1 MTLLCKLTCQCHM
14 KTLSI
19 QNTQLCLCQC
29 FHLKQKSFCLLQL
42 KSLFDTQTDTII
54 FPSISNFQG
63 ETPCPPSDENEI
75 PPEFDE
81 SLIDMSEHDIQQLI
95 DGQNKNTM
103 KKTLGDVALVEKCFR
118 LKKKERD
125 IHLITPN
132 ELDPLL
138 ANFLLTVRKKDG
150 GDFEPPTLR
159 SIISSVDR
167 KLRRTKY
174 GHSIIGTGMKDV
186 SFKLTR
192 EALKAKQKQLKQ
204 QGKGNKPKRTCPLTD
219 EKINILYN
227 KNVLGSHTPQS
238 LLNTLWL
245 NNSVHLV

>member
-1 MTLLCKLTCQCHM
+1 M

-167 KLRRTKY
+167 KL
-174 GHSIIGTGMKDV
+174 
-186 SFKLTR
+186 
-192 EALKAKQKQLKQ
+192 
-204 QGKGNKPKRTCPLTD
+204 
-219 EKINILYN
+219 
-227 KNVLGSHTPQS
+227 
-238 LLNTLWL
+238 
-245 NNSVHLV
+245 

>member
-118 LKKKERD
+118 LKKEERD

-138 ANFLLTVRKKDG
+138 ANFLLT
-150 GDFEPPTLR
+150 E
-159 SIISSVDR
+159 
-167 KLRRTKY
+167 
-174 GHSIIGTGMKDV
+174 
-186 SFKLTR
+186 
-192 EALKAKQKQLKQ
+192 E
-204 QGKGNKPKRTCPLTD
+204 KR
-219 EKINILYN
+219 
-227 KNVLGSHTPQS
+227 
-238 LLNTLWL
+238 WR
-245 NNSVHLV
+245 